1 MATRLPTISS
11 FIFKMHLQYLLH
23 LSFEST
29 NIYSV
34 KDFNRRL
41 AVNHE
46 SQKNQVSYSYELHLK
61 ITTACRINFVFDQWP
76 VICSIVKRCLGNF
89 RRNILNWNMRFVEN
103 PMQRQMTKYSKLQPE
118 SCFISAYVISP
129 GSINYYKAIRSTMVN
144 KVFF

>member
-1 MATRLPTISS
+1 MATRLPTISF

-46 SQKNQVSYSYELHLK
+46 SQKNQVPYSYKLHLK
-61 ITTACRINFVFDQWP
+61 ITTAKMACRINFVFDQ
-76 VICSIVKRCLGNF
+76 
-89 RRNILNWNMRFVEN
+89 
-103 PMQRQMTKYSKLQPE
+103 
-118 SCFISAYVISP
+118 
-129 GSINYYKAIRSTMVN
+129 
-144 KVFF
+144 